1 MDATRRRFGSLVEW
15 LFAASAAAGAVTIIS
30 LALHEFRNVQAVV
43 PVIAEGALEAVPPIA
58 GIPAGVVRVPLL
70 LLSDKRVVRL
80 GQRLTEVAAHLG
92 SAAQLVS
99 ESFEETSTGRRI
111 TRTYN
116 DVGVQFVLV
125 FDGTERSDDA
135 RVSAIFVR

>member
-15 LFAASAAAGAVTIIS
+15 LFAASAAAGAIAIVS
-30 LALHEFRNVQAVV
+30 LAFHEFRNVQAVV
-43 PVIAEGALEAVPPIA
+43 PVIAEEALEPVPIA

-70 LLSDKRVVRL
+70 LLSGTRVVRL
-80 GQRLTEVAAHLG
+80 GQRLADVAAHLG

-99 ESFEETSTGRRI
+99 ESFEETSTGRRV
-111 TRTYN
+111 TRIYN

>member
-15 LFAASAAAGAVTIIS
+15 FLAASAAAGAAVIVS

-43 PVIAEGALEAVPPIA
+43 PVIAESALEAAPIA

-70 LLSDKRVVRL
+70 LLSDRRVVRL
-80 GQRLTEVAAHLG
+80 GQRLADVAVHLG

-99 ESFEETSTGRRI
+99 ESFEETSSGRRI
-111 TRTYN
+111 TRIYN
-116 DVGVQFVLV
+116 DGGVQFVLV

-135 RVSAIFVR
+135 RVAAIFVR

>member
-15 LFAASAAAGAVTIIS
+15 LFAASATAGAVVIIS
-30 LALHEFRNVQAVV
+30 IALHDFRGVQAVV
-43 PVIAEGALEAVPPIA
+43 PVIAEEALGAVPIA

-70 LLSDKRVVRL
+70 LLSDTRAVRL
-80 GQRLTEVAAHLG
+80 GQRLADVAAHLG

-111 TRTYN
+111 TRIYN

>member
-15 LFAASAAAGAVTIIS
+15 LFAASAAAGAIAIVS
-30 LALHEFRNVQAVV
+30 LAFHEFRNVQAVV
-43 PVIAEGALEAVPPIA
+43 PVIAEEALEPVPIA

-70 LLSDKRVVRL
+70 LLSGTRVVRL
-80 GQRLTEVAAHLG
+80 GQRLADVAAHLG

-99 ESFEETSTGRRI
+99 ESFEETSTGRRV
-111 TRTYN
+111 TRIYN
-116 DVGVQFVLV
+116 DVGIQFVLV

>member
-15 LFAASAAAGAVTIIS
+15 LFAASAAAGAVAIIS

-43 PVIAEGALEAVPPIA
+43 PVIAEGALEAVPIA

-70 LLSDKRVVRL
+70 LLSDERVVRL
-80 GQRLTEVAAHLG
+80 GQRLADVAAQLG

-99 ESFEETSTGRRI
+99 ESVEETSTGRRI
-111 TRTYN
+111 TRIYD
-116 DVGVQFVLV
+116 DVGVQFALV

>member
-15 LFAASAAAGAVTIIS
+15 LFAAFAAGGAVAIIS
-30 LALHEFRNVQAVV
+30 LALHDFRNVQAVV
-43 PVIAEGALEAVPPIA
+43 PVIAEGALEAVPIA

-80 GQRLTEVAAHLG
+80 GQRLADVGAHLG

-111 TRTYN
+111 TRIYN